1 MSPDGASPPDHFK
14 TIDPAMTQR
23 SRLRLPLLA
32 ASGLL
37 VGLLLAGCSGIESEA
52 RYPDDPAQ
60 DNRGPG
66 RPTYGGEG
74 KDDSIFGPGGLSLL
88 GGEEQTDP
96 TGGGGGINVNAFL
109 WRGALDTIA
118 FMPLSSADPFG
129 GVIITD
135 WYAPPETPNERFKV
149 NVYILG
155 RALRADG
162 VKASV
167 FRQIRDAGGNWT
179 DTPVAGKVTTDLE
192 NQILTRARQLRI
204 ARQQG

>member
-1 MSPDGASPPDHFK
+1 
-14 TIDPAMTQR
+14 MTQR
-23 SRLRLPLLA
+23 FSLRLPVLALTLL
-32 ASGLL
+32 GM
-37 VGLLLAGCSGIESEA
+37 GLLAGCGGIETEA

-60 DNRGPG
+60 DSRGPG

-74 KDDSIFGPGGLSLL
+74 QQDSIFGPGGFSLL
-88 GGEEQTDP
+88 GGEEERDP

-135 WYAPPETPNERFKV
+135 WYAPPDAPNERFKV

-179 DTPVAGKVTTDLE
+179 DTPVAGTVTTELE